1 MLRPYMHRRTSGD
14 ARDDGDRVAR
24 LDRRLA
30 LGELPDVPVVY
41 VDVHKAAQPAVGGK
55 QMRLQ
60 GGVLAGEPVEQ
71 LPDAPSLYLDRVT
84 PAHERAERR
93 RDQNRHCHTTF
104 RSSLVIGSSSKAARS
119 SVKTQ
124 LFKSPARPCPPGRP
138 AQPARSPGRGSP
150 PPHAGG
156 SPPFAANQAPA
167 SSAPPRHAQNPPKD

>member
-71 LPDAPSLYLDRVT
+71 LPDAPPSTSTVSRPPTNGRSGVGIRIVT
-84 PAHERAERR
+84 A
-93 RDQNRHCHTTF
+93 
-104 RSSLVIGSSSKAARS
+104 I
-119 SVKTQ
+119 
-124 LFKSPARPCPPGRP
+124 RP
-138 AQPARSPGRGSP
+138 
-150 PPHAGG
+150 
-156 SPPFAANQAPA
+156 F
-167 SSAPPRHAQNPPKD
+167 